1 MSRELARRLA
11 SALNVRSGSAVT
23 AIDDVLRAYVRL
35 TPQAGSIEVSGSIA
49 WNNVTGKPV
58 VFPADPALPVSLA
71 AVVSPA
77 ALAAGSTDDYDPTGL
92 AAANVLRLT
101 PDSTDST
108 LTGLAA
114 QVDRLMLACN
124 IGTAGDL
131 VLEHQDVGSVAANRF
146 ILPGAVAL
154 TLGPGSAVRLWYD
167 AISERWRALAY

>member
-11 SALNVRSGSAVT
+11 SALNVRSGSAVN

-35 TPQAGSIEVSGSIA
+35 TPQSAAIEVPGAVA

-77 ALAAGSTDDYDPTGL
+77 ALAAGATNNYNPTGL

-101 PDSTDST
+101 PDATDSA
-108 LTGLAA
+108 LSGLVA
-114 QVDRLMLACN
+114 QVGRLLLVCN
-124 IGTAGDL
+124 VGTAGDL
-131 VLEHQDVGSVAANRF
+131 ALEHDAAGSTAANRF
-146 ILPGAVAL
+146 TLPGAVAL

>member
-11 SALNVRSGSAVT
+11 SALNVRSGSAVN

-49 WNNVTGKPV
+49 WTNVTGKPV
-58 VFPADPALPVSLA
+58 VFPADPALPVSLSA
-71 AVVSPA
+71 IVSPA
-77 ALAAGSTDDYDPTGL
+77 ALAAGDTDNYDPTGL

-101 PDSTDST
+101 PDATNSA
-108 LTGLAA
+108 LTGLVA
-114 QVDRLMLACN
+114 QVNRLMLVCN
-124 IGTAGDL
+124 VGTAGNL
-131 VLEHQDVGSVAANRF
+131 VLEHDDAGSTAGNRF
-146 ILPGAVAL
+146 ILPGASAL